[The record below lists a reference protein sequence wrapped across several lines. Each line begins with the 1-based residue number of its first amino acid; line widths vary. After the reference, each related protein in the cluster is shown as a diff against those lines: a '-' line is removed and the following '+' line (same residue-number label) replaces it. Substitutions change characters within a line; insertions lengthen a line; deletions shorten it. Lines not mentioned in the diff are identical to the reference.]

1 VYRVEGIIHGARFV
15 VKHRGEAPLPFQK
28 RTVPSS
34 LHTMPAAVEAHLI
47 EILAGVSG
55 VILGGIVAWWWA
67 ATRARAA
74 AAAAVADLRATLGS
88 RDGTIAELRNLVQ
101 AGSDEQ
107 RRLHSD
113 LDQAHRGRTEAET
126 RLEESRHAVEEQR
139 RMLQAAEQR
148 LKDTFAALSA
158 EALRTNA
165 AQFATQAEEK
175 LTPLRS
181 ALERYERQISQMEAA
196 RQTAYGSVTEQ
207 LKNIQTAH
215 EALNQQTANLVTAL
229 RAPQVRGR
237 WGEITLRRV
246 VEVAGMS
253 THCDFVEQ
261 QSVAAAEG
269 RLRPDLV
276 VTLPGG
282 RTIVVDSKVPLTGYL
297 DAVEAADE
305 TIRRD
310 GLLRHARAVRT
321 HMLSLSGKAYWE
333 QFATTPDFVVLFLPG
348 ESFFSAALEQD
359 RSLIEDGIQ
368 QRIVLATPTTL
379 IALLRT
385 VAYSWQQ
392 QQVTENAQRI
402 AAAGRELFDRVGKF
416 AEHLGKVGDGL
427 RRATDA
433 YNTAVGTWSTRILP
447 SGRRLTELGAT
458 AADQR
463 FPELDGVPLAPRP
476 VPGDATE
483 DERG

>member
-1 VYRVEGIIHGARFV
+1 
-15 VKHRGEAPLPFQK
+15 
-28 RTVPSS
+28 
-34 LHTMPAAVEAHLI
+34 
-47 EILAGVSG
+47 
-55 VILGGIVAWWWA
+55 
-67 ATRARAA
+67 
-74 AAAAVADLRATLGS
+74 
-88 RDGTIAELRNLVQ
+88 
-101 AGSDEQ
+101 
-107 RRLHSD
+107 
-113 LDQAHRGRTEAET
+113 
-126 RLEESRHAVEEQR
+126 
-139 RMLQAAEQR
+139 
-148 LKDTFAALSA
+148 
-158 EALRTNA
+158 
-165 AQFATQAEEK
+165 
-175 LTPLRS
+175 
-181 ALERYERQISQMEAA
+181 
-196 RQTAYGSVTEQ
+196 
-207 LKNIQTAH
+207 
-215 EALNQQTANLVTAL
+215 
-229 RAPQVRGR
+229 VRGR

-282 RTIVVDSKVPLTGYL
+282 RTIVVDSKAPLTGFL

-321 HMLSLSGKAYWE
+321 HMQNLSAKAYWE
-333 QFATTPDFVVLFLPG
+333 QFTTTPDFVVLFLPG

-359 RSLIEDGIQ
+359 RGLIEDGIQ
-368 QRIVLATPTTL
+368 QRVVLATPTTL

-402 AAAGRELFDRVGKF
+402 AAAGRELFDRIGKF

-433 YNTAVGTWSTRILP
+433 YNNAVGTWSTRILP

-458 AADQR
+458 NPDQS
-463 FPELDGVPLAPRP
+463 FPELDDVPRAPRT

-483 DERG
+483 DEAG